1 MKTQNFIAFLTLI
14 ALASCASESA
24 RKDNVDATPARKSLL
39 SRVTED
45 SGYKQDS
52 QGNWV
57 PQDKRR
63 SPYESQGQSAYFQK
77 DFKKQEY
84 KAGDYSKKSWW
95 GNKELDRQSYA
106 GNTKATRYQKTS
118 DLQGKSPRESKNV
131 ANTPGSYDTNAYAT
145 SSARETAA
153 KRIGKTTNDGIEN
166 KRENFDPPEI
176 INWRE
181 QRSLS
186 VEQSR
191 GILGR

>member
-1 MKTQNFIAFLTLI
+1 LKIQSFIAILTLFT
-14 ALASCASESA
+14 LGSCASKSP

-57 PQDKRR
+57 AKDNRR
-63 SPYESQGQSAYFQK
+63 SPYESKGQSPYFQK

-84 KAGDYSKKSWW
+84 KAGDYAKKSWW
-95 GNKELDRQSYA
+95 GNKEIDRQSYA
-106 GNTKATRYQKTS
+106 GNTKASAYQKTS
-118 DLQGKSPRESKNV
+118 ALQGKSPREAQNV
-131 ANTPGSYDTNAYAT
+131 INTPGSYDTNSYGT
-145 SSARETAA
+145 SSARETATA
-153 KRIGKTTNDGIEN
+153 GIGKPSNDRIEN
-166 KRENFDPPEI
+166 QRESFDPPEI
-176 INWRE
+176 INWRQ

-186 VEQSR
+186 VDQSR

>member
-1 MKTQNFIAFLTLI
+1 MKTPKFIALLTI
-14 ALASCASESA
+14 FALDSCASKSPRE
-24 RKDNVDATPARKSLL
+24 DNVDATPARKSLL

-57 PQDKRR
+57 PQDNRR

-77 DFKKQEY
+77 NFEKKQY

-106 GNTKATRYQKTS
+106 GNTKATSYQKAS
-118 DLQGKSPRESKNV
+118 GLQGKGARETKKV
-131 ANTPGSYDTNAYAT
+131 ANAPGSYDTNAFGT

-153 KRIGKTTNDGIEN
+153 NGIGKPSNDGIEN
-166 KRENFDPPEI
+166 NRQSYEQPEI

-186 VEQSR
+186 VDQSR
-191 GILGR
+191 GMLGR

>member
-1 MKTQNFIAFLTLI
+1 MKNPKFIVLLTVF
-14 ALASCASESA
+14 ALSSCASKSD

-52 QGNWV
+52 QGNWI
-57 PQDKRR
+57 PQDNRR

-77 DFKKQEY
+77 NFKKQEY
-84 KAGDYSKKSWW
+84 KAGDYTKKSWW
-95 GNKELDRQSYA
+95 GNKEVERRTYS
-106 GNTKATRYQKTS
+106 GNTQATRYQKTS
-118 DLQGKSPRESKNV
+118 DLQGKGAREINNV
-131 ANTPGSYDTNAYAT
+131 VNAPGSYDTNPYGT
-145 SSARETAA
+145 SSARETGVAGIA
-153 KRIGKTTNDGIEN
+153 KPSNDRIEN
-166 KRENFDPPEI
+166 NRQSFDPPEI

-186 VEQSR
+186 VDQSR

>member
-1 MKTQNFIAFLTLI
+1 MKTLKFTALLTLF
-14 ALASCASESA
+14 ALSSCASKTA

-52 QGNWV
+52 QGNWIAR
-57 PQDKRR
+57 DNRR

-84 KAGDYSKKSWW
+84 KTGDYSKKSWW
-95 GNKELDRQSYA
+95 GNKELDRQTYA
-106 GNTKATRYQKTS
+106 ADTQATSDQKTS
-118 DLQGKSPRESKNV
+118 DLQGKGAREIKNV
-131 ANTPGSYDTNAYAT
+131 VKAPGSYDTDAYGT

-153 KRIGKTTNDGIEN
+153 KGIAKPSNDGIEN
-166 KRENFDPPEI
+166 NRQSFDPPEI

-186 VEQSR
+186 VDQSR